1 MAADRESSIA
11 ARQAKY
17 EAKRAEL
24 RAKLDAT
31 KAANRTEKEQHAA
44 QRAAR
49 EPEIRAQIDALGET
63 DTFGTKKEIKYLPDV
78 MDPDDETIMA
88 ITSGFMDGNTWL
100 VVCTNRRILFI
111 DKGLIF
117 GLKQVDIPMDSI
129 SSVVQK
135 TGMMFGSVEILG
147 AGLSGMKVT
156 NILKS
161 HVGKFAKA
169 VQAAR
174 LEFKP

>member
-117 GLKQVDIPMDSI
+117 G
-129 SSVVQK
+129 
-135 TGMMFGSVEILG
+135 
-147 AGLSGMKVT
+147 A
-156 NILKS
+156 
-161 HVGKFAKA
+161 
-169 VQAAR
+169 
-174 LEFKP
+174 

>member
-1 MAADRESSIA
+1 MAPDRESRIA
-11 ARQAKY
+11 AR
-17 EAKRAEL
+17 RAEL
-24 RAKLDAT
+24 QAKLDAP
-31 KAANRTEKEQHAA
+31 KAARRAEAE

-49 EPEIRAQIDALGET
+49 EPAIRAQIDALGET

-78 MDPDDETIMA
+78 MDPNDETIMA
-88 ITSGFMDGNTWL
+88 IASGFMDGNTWL

-117 GLKQVDIPMDSI
+117 GLRQVDIPMDSI

-174 LEFKP
+174 REFKP